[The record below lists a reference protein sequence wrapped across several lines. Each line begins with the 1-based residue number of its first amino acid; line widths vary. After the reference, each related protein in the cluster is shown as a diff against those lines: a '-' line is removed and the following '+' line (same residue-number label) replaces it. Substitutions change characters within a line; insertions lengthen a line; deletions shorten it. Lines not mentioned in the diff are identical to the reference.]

1 MQVRKLGL
9 AFSFV
14 LGLLLYFHVAEGAAQ
29 AVRVGKAAVRLGA
42 FVGGSVTVTAAP
54 AFVSFQLVAHGV
66 AASSSGVGVITT
78 WAGMSRLARLN
89 LYGYFPAAGS
99 ALAGGSP
106 PTNIPSSAVL
116 GQVPAGAP
124 SSFTPFTQSNPAGG
138 ASAGL
143 LLYCE
148 PFLRGGTGSRTDTLN
163 MEIDLEALPQLPA
176 GSYTGTLY
184 LQAQIL

>member
-1 MQVRKLGL
+1 VNR
-9 AFSFV
+9 
-14 LGLLLYFHVAEGAAQ
+14 HV
-29 AVRVGKAAVRLGA
+29 VG
-42 FVGGSVTVTAAP
+42 
-54 AFVSFQLVAHGV
+54 VSFDPHVEAV
-66 AASSSGVGVITT
+66 TTT
-78 WAGMSRLARLN
+78 WTGVSRLARLN
-89 LYGYFPAAGS
+89 LYGYFPGAGS

-106 PTNIPSSAVL
+106 PVNIPSSAVL

-163 MEIDLEALPQLPA
+163 MEIDLKDLPQLPA

-184 LQAQIL
+184 LQAQML